1 MHVRAVAPIAAA
13 VALCLSSLSAIA
25 AEIKPAELLEQAKA
39 EQSAYIETVKQLVAV
54 DTGTGQAEGLATV
67 SKMLIERLQA
77 LGAQVS
83 TSPATPSAGDNIVG
97 TLKGTGSKD
106 FLLMVHY
113 DTVFAEGT
121 AAERPFRMDE
131 QRAYG
136 PGVAD
141 AKGGVAMI
149 LHALELLKAQ
159 QFDDYGTIT
168 VLFNPDEE
176 MGSAGSKKI
185 IAELARKHD
194 YVFSYEPPDSDAVTT
209 ATNGINAVMLEVKG
223 KSSHAGSAP
232 EDGRNAVLE
241 LAHQLVQLKEL
252 GDPDKGTTVS
262 WTMIA
267 GGEKRNIIPNKAT
280 AEADMRYSDISE
292 TERVLADAQK
302 IIGNKLID
310 DTRVELRVDKGRPP
324 LAKNPASER
333 LAETAQRLYGEIDQ
347 RIEPIAMRFGTDA
360 GYAYVPDSDKPAV
373 LETMGVVGAGLHSE
387 DEYIELSSIAP
398 RRYLTTAM
406 IRALSAE
413 DAAR

>member
-13 VALCLSSLSAIA
+13 VALCLSSLSAMA
-25 AEIKPAELLEQAKA
+25 AEIKPAELLKQAKA
-39 EQSAYIETVKQLVAV
+39 EQSAYIATVKQLVAV
-54 DTGTGQAEGLATV
+54 DTGTGQVEGLATV
-67 SKMLIERLQA
+67 SQMLVERLQA
-77 LGAQVS
+77 LGAEVS

-97 TLKGTGSKD
+97 TLKGNGGKD

-113 DTVFAEGT
+113 DTVFADGT

-149 LHALELLKAQ
+149 LHALELLKAH

-176 MGSAGSKKI
+176 MGSAGSKRI

-194 YVFSYEPPDSDAVTT
+194 YVFSYEPPDRDAVTT

-232 EDGRNAVLE
+232 EEGRNAVLE
-241 LAHQLVQLKEL
+241 LAHQLVQLKDL

-302 IIGNKLID
+302 IIENKLID

-398 RRYLTTAM
+398 RLYLTTAM

>member
-1 MHVRAVAPIAAA
+1 MPIRAIAPIAAA

-54 DTGTGQAEGLATV
+54 DTGTGQAAGLATV
-67 SKMLIERLQA
+67 SQMLVERLQA
-77 LGAQVS
+77 LGAEVS

-97 TLKGTGSKD
+97 TLKGSGSKD

-121 AAERPFRMDE
+121 AAERPFRMDDK
-131 QRAYG
+131 RAYG

-159 QFDDYGTIT
+159 QFDAYGTIT

-232 EDGRNAVLE
+232 EDGRNAVME
-241 LAHQLVQLKEL
+241 LAHQLVQLKDL
-252 GDPDKGTTVS
+252 GDPDKGTTVN

-292 TERVLADAQK
+292 TDRVLTDAQK

-333 LAETAQRLYGEIDQ
+333 LAETAQRLYSEIDQ
-347 RIEPIAMRFGTDA
+347 RDRK
-360 GYAYVPDSDKPAV
+360 S
-373 LETMGVVGAGLHSE
+373 VV
-387 DEYIELSSIAP
+387 
-398 RRYLTTAM
+398 
-406 IRALSAE
+406 
-413 DAAR
+413 

>member
-13 VALCLSSLSAIA
+13 VALCLSSLSAMA

-67 SKMLIERLQA
+67 SKMLVERLQA

-194 YVFSYEPPDSDAVTT
+194 YVFSYEPPYSDAVTT

-241 LAHQLVQLKEL
+241 LAHQLVQLKDL

-262 WTMIA
+262 WTMVA

-302 IIGNKLID
+302 IIENKLID

-347 RIEPIAMRFGTDA
+347 HIEPIAMRFGTDA

-398 RRYLTTAM
+398 RLYLTTAM

>member
-1 MHVRAVAPIAAA
+1 MHVRAVAQIAAA
-13 VALCLSSLSAIA
+13 VALCLSSLSAMA
-25 AEIKPAELLEQAKA
+25 AEIKPAELLEQANA
-39 EQSAYIETVKQLVAV
+39 EKSAYIETVKQLVAV

-67 SKMLIERLQA
+67 SQMLVERLQT
-77 LGAQVS
+77 LGAEVS
-83 TSPATPSAGDNIVG
+83 TSSATPSAGDNIVG
-97 TLKGTGSKD
+97 TLKGSGGKD

-121 AAERPFRMDE
+121 AAARPFRMDE

-194 YVFSYEPPDSDAVTT
+194 YVFSYEPPDRDAVTT

-232 EDGRNAVLE
+232 EEGRNAVLE
-241 LAHQLVQLKEL
+241 LAHQLVQLKDL

-292 TERVLADAQK
+292 TELVLADAQK
-302 IIGNKLID
+302 IIENKLID

-333 LAETAQRLYGEIDQ
+333 LVETAQRLYGEIDQ

-398 RRYLTTAM
+398 RLYLTTVM

-413 DAAR
+413 QAP

>member
-1 MHVRAVAPIAAA
+1 MHVRAVAPIAVA
-13 VALCLSSLSAIA
+13 VALCLSSLSVIA

-54 DTGTGQAEGLATV
+54 DTGTGQAVGLATV
-67 SKMLIERLQA
+67 SQMLVERLQA
-77 LGAQVS
+77 LGAEVS

-97 TLKGTGSKD
+97 TLKGSGGKD

-159 QFDDYGTIT
+159 QFDEYGTIT

-232 EDGRNAVLE
+232 EEGRNAVLE
-241 LAHQLVQLKEL
+241 LAHQLVQLKDL

-302 IIGNKLID
+302 IIENKLID
-310 DTRVELRVDKGRPP
+310 ETRVELRVDKGRPP

-398 RRYLTTAM
+398 RLYLTTAM

>member
-1 MHVRAVAPIAAA
+1 MPIRAIAPIAAA
-13 VALCLSSLSAIA
+13 VALCLSSLSAMA
-25 AEIKPAELLEQAKA
+25 AEIKPAELLEQANA
-39 EQSAYIETVKQLVAV
+39 EKSAYIETVKQLVAV

-67 SKMLIERLQA
+67 SQMLVERLQA
-77 LGAQVS
+77 LGAEVS
-83 TSPATPSAGDNIVG
+83 TTPATPSAGDNIVG

-194 YVFSYEPPDSDAVTT
+194 YVFSYEPPDRDAVTT

-232 EDGRNAVLE
+232 EEGRNAVLE
-241 LAHQLVQLKEL
+241 LAHQLVQLKDL

-292 TERVLADAQK
+292 TERVLAAAQK
-302 IIGNKLID
+302 IIENKLID
-310 DTRVELRVDKGRPP
+310 ETRVELRVDKGRPP

-333 LAETAQRLYGEIDQ
+333 LADTAQRLYGEIDQ

-360 GYAYVPDSDKPAV
+360 GYAYIPDSDTPAV

-398 RRYLTTAM
+398 RLYLTTAM

>member
-1 MHVRAVAPIAAA
+1 MHVRAVAPIASA
-13 VALCLSSLSAIA
+13 VALCLSSLSAMA
-25 AEIKPAELLEQAKA
+25 AEIKPAELFEQANA
-39 EQSAYIETVKQLVAV
+39 EKSAYIETVKQLVAV

-67 SKMLIERLQA
+67 SQLLVERLQA
-77 LGAQVS
+77 LGAEVS
-83 TSPATPSAGDNIVG
+83 TSPAAPSAGDNIVG

-131 QRAYG
+131 KRAYG

-159 QFDDYGTIT
+159 QFDAYGTIT

-194 YVFSYEPPDSDAVTT
+194 YVFSYEPPDRDAVTT

-232 EDGRNAVLE
+232 EEGRNAVLE
-241 LAHQLVQLKEL
+241 LAHQLVQLKDL

-302 IIGNKLID
+302 IIENQLID
-310 DTRVELRVDKGRPP
+310 DTRVELRIDRGRPP

-387 DEYIELSSIAP
+387 EEYIELSSIAP
-398 RRYLTTAM
+398 RLYLTTAM

-413 DAAR
+413 SAAR

>member
-1 MHVRAVAPIAAA
+1 MPIRAVAPIAAA

-67 SKMLIERLQA
+67 SKMLVERLQA
-77 LGAQVS
+77 LGAQVG

-241 LAHQLVQLKEL
+241 LAHQLVQLKDL

-302 IIGNKLID
+302 IIGDKLID

-398 RRYLTTAM
+398 RLYLTTAM

>member
-1 MHVRAVAPIAAA
+1 MPIRAIAPIAAA
-13 VALCLSSLSAIA
+13 VALCLSSLSAMA
-25 AEIKPAELLEQAKA
+25 AEIKPAELLEQANA
-39 EQSAYIETVKQLVAV
+39 EKSAYIETVKQLVAV

-67 SKMLIERLQA
+67 SQMLVERLQA
-77 LGAQVS
+77 LGAEVS
-83 TSPATPSAGDNIVG
+83 TSPATPSAGYNIVG
-97 TLKGTGSKD
+97 TLKGTGSRD

-141 AKGGVAMI
+141 AKGGAAMI

-159 QFDDYGTIT
+159 QFDAYGTIT

-194 YVFSYEPPDSDAVTT
+194 YVFSYEPPDRDAVTT

-232 EDGRNAVLE
+232 EEGRNAVLE
-241 LAHQLVQLKEL
+241 LAHQLVQLKDL

-302 IIGNKLID
+302 IIENKLID

-398 RRYLTTAM
+398 RLYLTTAM

>member
-1 MHVRAVAPIAAA
+1 MPIRAVAPIAAA

-67 SKMLIERLQA
+67 SKMLVERLQA

-159 QFDDYGTIT
+159 QFDEYGTIT

-241 LAHQLVQLKEL
+241 LAHQLVQLKDL
-252 GDPDKGTTVS
+252 DDPDKGTTVS

-302 IIGNKLID
+302 IIEDKLID

-333 LAETAQRLYGEIDQ
+333 LAEIAQRLYGEIDQ

-398 RRYLTTAM
+398 RLYLTTAM

-413 DAAR
+413 SAAR

>member
-159 QFDDYGTIT
+159 QFDEYGTIT

-241 LAHQLVQLKEL
+241 LAHQLVQLKDL

-262 WTMIA
+262 WTMVA

-333 LAETAQRLYGEIDQ
+333 LAETAQRMYGEIDQ

-398 RRYLTTAM
+398 RLYLTTAM

-413 DAAR
+413 SAAR

>member
-1 MHVRAVAPIAAA
+1 MPIRAVAPIAAA

-159 QFDDYGTIT
+159 QFDEYGTIT

-241 LAHQLVQLKEL
+241 LAHQLVQLKDL

-292 TERVLADAQK
+292 TQRVLADAQK
-302 IIGNKLID
+302 IIENKLID

-398 RRYLTTAM
+398 RLYLTTAM

-413 DAAR
+413 SAAR

>member
-1 MHVRAVAPIAAA
+1 MPIRAVAPIAAA

-67 SKMLIERLQA
+67 SKMLVERLQA

-241 LAHQLVQLKEL
+241 LAHQLVQLKDL

-398 RRYLTTAM
+398 RLYLTTAM

-413 DAAR
+413 QAP

>member
-13 VALCLSSLSAIA
+13 VALCLSSLSAMA
-25 AEIKPAELLEQAKA
+25 AEIKPAELLKQAKA
-39 EQSAYIETVKQLVAV
+39 EQSAYIATVKQLVAV
-54 DTGTGQAEGLATV
+54 DTGTGQVEGLATV
-67 SKMLIERLQA
+67 SQMLVERLQA
-77 LGAQVS
+77 LGAEVS

-97 TLKGTGSKD
+97 TLKGTGSRD

-131 QRAYG
+131 KRAYG

-159 QFDDYGTIT
+159 QFDAYGTIT

-194 YVFSYEPPDSDAVTT
+194 YVFSYEPPDRDAVTT

-232 EDGRNAVLE
+232 EEGRNAVLE
-241 LAHQLVQLKEL
+241 LAHQLVQLKDL

-302 IIGNKLID
+302 IIENKLID
-310 DTRVELRVDKGRPP
+310 ETRVELRVDKGRPP

-398 RRYLTTAM
+398 RLYLTTAM

>member
-1 MHVRAVAPIAAA
+1 MPIRAVAPIAAA

-159 QFDDYGTIT
+159 QFDEYGTIT

-241 LAHQLVQLKEL
+241 LAHQLVQLKDL

-333 LAETAQRLYGEIDQ
+333 LAETAQRMYGEIDQ

-398 RRYLTTAM
+398 RLYLTTAM

-413 DAAR
+413 SAAR

>member
-1 MHVRAVAPIAAA
+1 MPIRAIAPIAAA
-13 VALCLSSLSAIA
+13 VALCLSSLSAMA

-39 EQSAYIETVKQLVAV
+39 EQSDYIETVKQLVAV
-54 DTGTGQAEGLATV
+54 DTGTGQAEGLTTV
-67 SKMLIERLQA
+67 SQMLVERLQA
-77 LGAQVS
+77 LGAEVS
-83 TSPATPSAGDNIVG
+83 TSAATPSAGDNIVG
-97 TLKGTGSKD
+97 TLKGSGSKD

-121 AAERPFRMDE
+121 AAERPFRMVE

-141 AKGGVAMI
+141 AKGGVALI

-159 QFDDYGTIT
+159 QFDEYGTIT

-194 YVFSYEPPDSDAVTT
+194 YVFSYEPPDRDAVTT

-232 EDGRNAVLE
+232 EEGRNAVLE
-241 LAHQLVQLKEL
+241 LAHQLVQLKDL

-267 GGEKRNIIPNKAT
+267 GGQKRNIIPNKAT

-292 TERVLADAQK
+292 TQRVLADAQK
-302 IIGNKLID
+302 IIENKLID

-333 LAETAQRLYGEIDQ
+333 LAKTAQRLYGEIDQ

-398 RRYLTTAM
+398 RLYLTTVM